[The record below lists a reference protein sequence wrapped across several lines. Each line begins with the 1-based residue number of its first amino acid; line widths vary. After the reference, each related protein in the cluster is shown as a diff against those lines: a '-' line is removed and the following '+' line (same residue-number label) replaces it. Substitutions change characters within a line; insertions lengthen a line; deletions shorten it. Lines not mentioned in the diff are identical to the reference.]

1 MSYGDREK
9 SPQKKKIGTGLRT
22 FLEWD
27 LISFCGVLSKLT
39 YNSLQPQITLVYQTI
54 SLLCK
59 LKVHV
64 LAHTALTTL
73 DSIHVFAHTH
83 THIHAHSHPCVERED
98 GRTLSEDKSR
108 YRLCWE
114 IYHAISGIIAVAIGI
129 GQVRGCLQYAT
140 YLTGGWATQCPLEC
154 SDFTD

>member
-1 MSYGDREK
+1 METGKKVHR
-9 SPQKKKIGTGLRT
+9 KKKIGTGLRT

-83 THIHAHSHPCVERED
+83 THTSTHTATHALSVKMVGHYLRTSPGIVYA
-98 GRTLSEDKSR
+98 GRSTMQSVVL
-108 YRLCWE
+108 L
-114 IYHAISGIIAVAIGI
+114 
-129 GQVRGCLQYAT
+129 L
-140 YLTGGWATQCPLEC
+140 LP
-154 SDFTD
+154 